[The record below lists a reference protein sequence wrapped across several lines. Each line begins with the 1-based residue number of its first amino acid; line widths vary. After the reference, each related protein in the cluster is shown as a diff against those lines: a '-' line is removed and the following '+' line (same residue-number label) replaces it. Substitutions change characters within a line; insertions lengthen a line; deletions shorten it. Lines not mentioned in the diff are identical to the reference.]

1 MRPIERIE
9 PFLKELGDIWKER
22 FPDWRFGQL
31 IYNFISENGDPFRWE
46 DEEFLARLNAYLQPE
61 KEEEEEKAENNK
73 KDLK

>member
-9 PFLKELGDIWKER
+9 PFLKEVGDIWKER

-31 IYNFISENGDPFRWE
+31 IYNFISENGDPFCWE

-61 KEEEEEKAENNK
+61 KEEEEEAENNK

>member
-31 IYNFISENGDPFRWE
+31 IYNFICENGDPFYWE
-46 DEEFLARLNAYLQPE
+46 DEEFLARLEAYLQPE
-61 KEEEEEKAENNK
+61 KKEEENN
-73 KDLK
+73 

>member
-31 IYNFISENGDPFRWE
+31 IYNFISENGDPFYWE
-46 DEEFLARLNAYLQPE
+46 DEEFLTRFKAYLQPE
-61 KEEEEEKAENNK
+61 EEE
-73 KDLK
+73 

>member
-31 IYNFISENGDPFRWE
+31 MYNFISENGDPFYWE
-46 DEEFLARLNAYLQPE
+46 DEEFLSRLEAYLQPE
-61 KEEEEEKAENNK
+61 KEEE
-73 KDLK
+73 

>member
-31 IYNFISENGDPFRWE
+31 IYNFIVRTEIHFVGKMRSS
-46 DEEFLARLNAYLQPE
+46 
-61 KEEEEEKAENNK
+61 
-73 KDLK
+73 

>member
-31 IYNFISENGDPFRWE
+31 IYNFISENGDPFSWE

-61 KEEEEEKAENNK
+61 KEEEENN
-73 KDLK
+73 

>member
-31 IYNFISENGDPFRWE
+31 IYNFISENGDPFYWE
-46 DEEFLARLNAYLQPE
+46 DEEFLARLEAYLQPE
-61 KEEEEEKAENNK
+61 KEEEENNK

>member
-31 IYNFISENGDPFRWE
+31 IYNFISEKGDPFFWE
-46 DEEFLARLNAYLQPE
+46 DEEFLA
-61 KEEEEEKAENNK
+61 
-73 KDLK
+73 